1 MQQVAQKQEDEADD
15 KHFFLRPSAG
25 RSRRPPPYPLSRAS
39 NPDHRL
45 SGPGRSS
52 SSAGGEDGAGVTTAH
67 GKPVRDRIPETITS
81 SGEVE
86 QAAERTRTARRAL
99 AARTGLSWMIG
110 RRLC

>member
-1 MQQVAQKQEDEADD
+1 M
-15 KHFFLRPSAG
+15 
-25 RSRRPPPYPLSRAS
+25 
-39 NPDHRL
+39 
-45 SGPGRSS
+45 
-52 SSAGGEDGAGVTTAH
+52 TTAH